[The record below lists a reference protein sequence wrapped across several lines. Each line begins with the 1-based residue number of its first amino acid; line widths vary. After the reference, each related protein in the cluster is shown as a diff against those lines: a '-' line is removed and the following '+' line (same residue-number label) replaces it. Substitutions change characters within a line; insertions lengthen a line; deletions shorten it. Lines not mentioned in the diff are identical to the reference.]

1 MDVNINSTLLPFY
14 PWSTLIGNLSAMKH
28 TVRVFQLQDLGERTD
43 SALYVQEGTHVLLQH
58 YIMSFMIVIV
68 SDRTRTL
75 RSI

>member
-1 MDVNINSTLLPFY
+1 
-14 PWSTLIGNLSAMKH
+14 MKH